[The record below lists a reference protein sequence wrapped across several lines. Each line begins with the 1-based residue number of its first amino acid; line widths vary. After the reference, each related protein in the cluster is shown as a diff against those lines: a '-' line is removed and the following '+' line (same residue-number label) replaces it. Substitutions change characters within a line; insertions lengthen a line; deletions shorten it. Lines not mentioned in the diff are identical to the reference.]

1 MVQVR
6 QFAIHMAVVLAG
18 SGCASQV
25 MVTYYTDPPGA
36 ALYQAGEPFG
46 LTPLYLVYTVD
57 DEYRKGGC
65 MRLQEIQFRW
75 LSGSTA
81 SKDDVAICAEEGYSK
96 ALVIERPEGSGR
108 ETDLDYAARLRR
120 DPQFKLQEDYAVRGG
135 RRAKRQLPESSKGGA
150 AGQGCARRSMMPPY
164 YGKCSFPPAA
174 RLVLTDFHRHRMRE
188 TKGP

>member
-1 MVQVR
+1 MQVR
-6 QFAIHMAVVLAG
+6 QFAIHMAVIMAG
-18 SGCASQV
+18 LSGCASQF

-65 MRLQEIQFRW
+65 MRLQEIQLLW
-75 LSGSTA
+75 LSGSVA
-81 SKDDVAICAEEGYSK
+81 SEDDVAICAGEGYSK
-96 ALVIERPEGSGR
+96 ALVVERPEGSGR

-120 DPQFKLQEDYAVRGG
+120 NSHFKLQEDYAVRQGP
-135 RRAKRQLPESSKGGA
+135 RPNRQLPESSKGGT

-174 RLVLTDFHRHRMRE
+174 RPVADRLR
-188 TKGP
+188 